1 MSKAARYLLFGAL
14 CTLFIVQ
21 QAWADA
27 ATPGSTVP
35 VAVVPEVSV
44 VKESPATPPQDH
56 VRLLPREEECPVHPY
71 RVRMGERIFI
81 EATGSYATSIKEA
94 LNAGSAFR
102 ALSLYFDGTQVP
114 GAVGQISS
122 DNEGRLVV
130 FFDIERDTFDPENRK
145 GWDAIFTRKSSFDM
159 PFLLS
164 VSAGKNG
171 PWPVAVVPVPLSEAC
186 KKQVSVESATF
197 MELGRSKD
205 GGRTKFIFYVGSPLR
220 VILTALMCLVLLIA
234 GYFQLVKTN
243 ALRDG
248 GANTL
253 YSLGRSQMAFWGLLV
268 VLAFVAV
275 LFINGTMEDIPLQM
289 LMLLGITGG
298 TGLAAFVIGESKAN
312 TSLTELEALRVE
324 RTALNAKATPTPDE
338 QRHLNELT
346 AKIQLREA
354 QVSPP
359 SVSFWNDICNDGSGL
374 SFHRLQ
380 VVIWTLVLGAV
391 FVVSVIQTMSM
402 PEFPGSLLILM
413 GVSNVTYLGFK
424 IPEKASVATTTEPVK
439 STTVAQPS
447 SVPVPGATPPAH

>member
-1 MSKAARYLLFGAL
+1 MSKAARYLLIGAL

-27 ATPGSTVP
+27 ATPGSSVP
-35 VAVVPEVSV
+35 VAQVPEASAVE
-44 VKESPATPPQDH
+44 ESPATPPQDH
-56 VRLLPREEECPVHPY
+56 VRLVPKEEDCPVHPY

-81 EATGSYATSIKEA
+81 ETTGHYASSIKEA

-102 ALSLYFDGTQVP
+102 SLNLYFDGTQVP
-114 GAVGQISS
+114 GAVGQVSS
-122 DNEGRLVV
+122 DDQGRLVV
-130 FFDIERDTFDPENRK
+130 FFDIERDTFDPDNRK
-145 GWDAIFTRKSSFDM
+145 GWDAIFTRKSSVDM

-164 VSAGKNG
+164 VSDGKYG
-171 PWPVAVVPVPLSEAC
+171 PWPVAVVPLPLSQAC
-186 KKQVSVESATF
+186 AKQVSRESASF

-220 VILTALMCLVLLIA
+220 VTLTALICLGLLVA
-234 GYFQLVKTN
+234 AYVQLVKTN

-298 TGLAAFVIGESKAN
+298 TGLAAFVIGENKAN
-312 TSLTELEALRVE
+312 ASRTELEALRVE
-324 RTALNAKATPTPDE
+324 RAALNDTNAPTPDE
-338 QRHLNELT
+338 KRRLDELN
-346 AKIQLREA
+346 AKIQLCEA

-359 SVSFWNDICNDGSGL
+359 SVGFWNDICNDGSGL

-380 VVIWTLVLGAV
+380 VVIWTLVLGVV

-424 IPEKASVATTTEPVK
+424 IPEKASVATATQPAK
-439 STTVAQPS
+439 STAVAPPTPA
-447 SVPVPGATPPAH
+447 PVPGANPLAH